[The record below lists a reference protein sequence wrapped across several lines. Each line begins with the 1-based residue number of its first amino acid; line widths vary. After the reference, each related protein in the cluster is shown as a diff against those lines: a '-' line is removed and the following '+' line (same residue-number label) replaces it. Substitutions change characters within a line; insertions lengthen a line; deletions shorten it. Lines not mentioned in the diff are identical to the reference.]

1 MRFTKDAWDGLAD
14 ESITITFRRWK
25 RCQVIVGNQYRSTA
39 GMLQVDSCDVI
50 EEADISD
57 EDATKAGRESAAA
70 TIALLGEAT
79 QDTLLYRVQFHLAGP
94 DPRTQLALTVPDDE
108 ALADILKR
116 LARLDKASKAGPWTQ
131 AVLQVIHDRPATRAP
146 DLAAG
151 FGRETKPFKLDVR
164 KLKGLG
170 LTQSQRVGYNL
181 SPRGLAVLDAL
192 RL

>member
-14 ESITITFRRWK
+14 ESITVTFRRWK

-39 GMLQVDSCDVI
+39 GMLHVDECDSI
-50 EEADISD
+50 GEDQITD
-57 EDATKAGRESAAA
+57 EDAHKAGRDSAEDALIQLGPA
-70 TIALLGEAT
+70 TD
-79 QDTLLYRVQFHLAGP
+79 DTVLYRVRFHLAGP
-94 DPRTQLALTVPDDE
+94 DPRTELAASIPDE
-108 ALADILKR
+108 EELADIVMR
-116 LARLDKASKAGPWTQ
+116 LARLDKASKIGPWTQ
-131 AVLQVIHDRPATRAP
+131 QVLQTINDQPAVRAP

-181 SPRGLAVLDAL
+181 SPRGVAVLNAL
-192 RL
+192 VQ